1 MSVPSLFPIAI
12 SLNSEIGKLFL
23 EIEPWSRS
31 KPVPVA
37 ESTSPCHLDLSAELV
52 GGVAATCGTGGAPGS
67 LDRDRCCPVLAIWLF
82 SAHAHTA
89 LSVPS
94 ALAREE
100 GLEPRGA
107 LTRWA
112 PR

>member
-1 MSVPSLFPIAI
+1 
-12 SLNSEIGKLFL
+12 
-23 EIEPWSRS
+23 
-31 KPVPVA
+31 VPVA

-52 GGVAATCGTGGAPGS
+52 GGVSATCGTGGAPRS

-82 SAHAHTA
+82 AAHAHNA

-107 LTRWA
+107 LTRWP

>member
-1 MSVPSLFPIAI
+1 
-12 SLNSEIGKLFL
+12 
-23 EIEPWSRS
+23 
-31 KPVPVA
+31 VPVA
-37 ESTSPCHLDLSAELV
+37 ENPSPSHLDLSAELV

-82 SAHAHTA
+82 AAHANTA

-100 GLEPRGA
+100 GLEPRVA
-107 LTRWA
+107 LTRWT

>member
-1 MSVPSLFPIAI
+1 M
-12 SLNSEIGKLFL
+12 
-23 EIEPWSRS
+23 
-31 KPVPVA
+31 PVA
-37 ESTSPCHLDLSAELV
+37 ENPSPSHLDLSAELV

-82 SAHAHTA
+82 SAHVHTA

-100 GLEPRGA
+100 GLEPRVA
-107 LTRWA
+107 LTHWA

>member
-1 MSVPSLFPIAI
+1 MPM
-12 SLNSEIGKLFL
+12 
-23 EIEPWSRS
+23 
-31 KPVPVA
+31 A

-52 GGVAATCGTGGAPGS
+52 GGMAATCGTGGTPGS

-82 SAHAHTA
+82 AAHAHNA

-100 GLEPRGA
+100 GRYGAGKELLEVSGGISIGHR
-107 LTRWA
+107 T
-112 PR
+112 